1 MVFNTDSERDNFN
14 KKKIKKKIADNND
27 ELINDKD
34 IKKIKNKNNNYAFLS
49 SIYENT
55 YIVDALLLLVI
66 YLILSL
72 DIIKDK
78 IESIFGFIKSK
89 NGDITNMGIILY
101 GIILTVLFSGMK
113 YVLNKKMIKE

>member
-1 MVFNTDSERDNFN
+1 MVFNTDSD
-14 KKKIKKKIADNND
+14 KKKIKKKKSDDN

-34 IKKIKNKNNNYAFLS
+34 IKKIKNKNTFLS
-49 SIYENT
+49 TLYENT

-101 GIILTVLFSGMK
+101 GVILTASFSGLK
-113 YVLNKKMIKE
+113 YLLNKRLAKDL